1 MHDTRLAVLEAIK
14 SQRQA
19 TVQWLSET
27 LGVTAISI
35 RHHLNSL
42 LGEGLIKIEVERKSV
57 GRPRHLYS
65 LTEAAQRYFPN
76 KYHVLVQ
83 RLLDEM
89 KASLSPEQ
97 IETIIN
103 NIAAN
108 VAAQYAKPQQGETL
122 EQRLRHL
129 VEILGAEGFMAATQR
144 VDNRTVLAELNC
156 PYIYI
161 GQRHPEV
168 CRIDHSLIQSVLGV
182 DVQQTSCVLHGDQ
195 SCTFK
200 VKDDSGVKA
209 G

>member
-1 MHDTRLAVLEAIK
+1 M
-14 SQRQA
+14 
-19 TVQWLSET
+19 
-27 LGVTAISI
+27 TAISI

-42 LGEGLIKIEVERKSV
+42 LGEGLIKVEVERKSV
-57 GRPRHLYS
+57 GRPRHIYT
-65 LTEAAQRYFPN
+65 LTQQAQRYFPN
-76 KYHVLVQ
+76 NYHVLVG

-89 KASLSPEQ
+89 KVTCSPEQ

-108 VAAQYAKPQQGETL
+108 VTAQYGKPQQGETL
-122 EQRLRHL
+122 EQRLQHL
-129 VEILGAEGFMAATQR
+129 VEILGAEGFMAAIQR
-144 VDNRTVLAELNC
+144 IDNGTVLAELNC

-168 CRIDHSLIQSVLGV
+168 CKIDHTIMRSVLGV
-182 DVQQTSCVLHGDQ
+182 DVQQTACVLNGDR

-200 VKDDSGVKA
+200 VEDDSTVTA

>member
-1 MHDTRLAVLEAIK
+1 MHDTRLAVLGVIK

-19 TVQWLSET
+19 TVQSLADT
-27 LGVTAISI
+27 LGVTPISI

-76 KYHVLVQ
+76 KYHVLVG

-89 KASLSPEQ
+89 KATLLPEQ
-97 IETIIN
+97 LETIIN
-103 NIAAN
+103 NMAAN
-108 VAAQYAKPQQGETL
+108 VAAQYGKPQQGQTL
-122 EQRLRHL
+122 EQRLEHL
-129 VEILGAEGFMAATQR
+129 VEILGAEGFMAAVQR
-144 VDNRTVLAELNC
+144 ADNGTVLAELNC

-161 GQRHPEV
+161 GHRHPEV
-168 CRIDHSLIQSVLGV
+168 CRIDHSIIQSVLGV
-182 DVQQTSCVLHGDQ
+182 DVQQTACVLNGDH

>member
-1 MHDTRLAVLEAIK
+1 MRDTRLAVLEAIK
-14 SQRQA
+14 TQRQA
-19 TVQWLSET
+19 TVQSLAT
-27 LGVTAISI
+27 ALGVTAISI

-65 LTEAAQRYFPN
+65 LTEEAQRYFPN
-76 KYHVLVQ
+76 KYHLLVG

-97 IETIIN
+97 IETIIDN
-103 NIAAN
+103 MAAT
-108 VAAQYAKPQQGETL
+108 VAAQYGKPQHGETL
-122 EQRLRHL
+122 EQRLSHL
-129 VEILGAEGFMAATQR
+129 VEILGAEGFMAAIQR
-144 VDNRTVLAELNC
+144 IDNRTVLAELNC

-168 CRIDHSLIQSVLGV
+168 CRIDHSIIQTVLGV
-182 DVQQTSCVLHGDQ
+182 DVQQTSCVLNGDH